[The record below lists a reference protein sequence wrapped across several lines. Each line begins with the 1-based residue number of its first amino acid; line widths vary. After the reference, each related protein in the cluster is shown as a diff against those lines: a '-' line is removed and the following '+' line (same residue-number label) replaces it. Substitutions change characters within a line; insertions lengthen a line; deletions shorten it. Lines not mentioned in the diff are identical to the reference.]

1 MQFFE
6 HIPNTTTSI
15 SSSSSSSPVV
25 NPALC
30 KLKELTIRY
39 IEDLESLPY
48 GLQNLTSLQ
57 RLSIG
62 YCPNLSSFL
71 PQDQDKML
79 HRLTSMRELSID
91 VCPKL
96 KERYGNKS
104 APNWHTISHIP
115 NVEFD
120 GRRIQWGGQ
129 YLLDSYGG

>member
-1 MQFFE
+1 M
-6 HIPNTTTSI
+6 NTTTSI
-15 SSSSSSSPVV
+15 LSSSSSS
-25 NPALC
+25 PALC
-30 KLKELTIRY
+30 KLKELTIGD
-39 IEDLESLPY
+39 IEDLESLPD
-48 GLQNLTSLQ
+48 GLLNLTSLQ

-62 YCPNLSSFL
+62 CCPNLSSLL